1 VQLKIQIGNKMRR
14 YKLDQKEFSEINIT
28 PFTDVVLVLLII
40 FMITSP
46 FLITGSFKVKLP
58 QSTSAETDINKGV
71 EVYMDEKNEVS
82 INNKIVAA
90 QELAW
95 QLQQEFTKK
104 GTRDVIL
111 KADKNVRHGAFV
123 ALLDQVK
130 KAGAVKM
137 LIATTRIESTNP

>member
-1 VQLKIQIGNKMRR
+1 
-14 YKLDQKEFSEINIT
+14 
-28 PFTDVVLVLLII
+28 
-40 FMITSP
+40 MITSP

-95 QLQQEFTKK
+95 QLQQEFTKR

>member
-1 VQLKIQIGNKMRR
+1 MRR
-14 YKLDQKEFSEINIT
+14 YKLDEKEFSEINIT
-28 PFTDVVLVLLII
+28 PFTDVVLVLMII

-82 INNKIVAA
+82 INNKVVAA

-95 QLQQEFTKK
+95 QLQQEFIKRGTK
-104 GTRDVIL
+104 DVIL
-111 KADKNVRHGAFV
+111 KADKNVRH
-123 ALLDQVK
+123 
-130 KAGAVKM
+130 
-137 LIATTRIESTNP
+137 